1 MAISQIEFRFL
12 AEAHAKGCLIRGGSI
27 LEFGEANTNRINSNK
42 IDVPGSLES
51 VMTPGP
57 ERDGMIARAR
67 ILEGSDD
74 LANRYEEAKLIY
86 QALFEYVSYNAI
98 DLLPP
103 SESRFQQN
111 LNEPFNLHRQFDVC
125 INNGTTE
132 HVFNQANIYRA
143 IHDHTRL
150 HGIMVHWTP
159 CIGWVNHGLFHVQ
172 PGFFCDLA
180 AINEYAICF
189 ACLATVT
196 NLFDLNPAGIN
207 DESFKAHP
215 DLRNAL
221 ACVVLRKETDAPF
234 RYPLQG
240 KYSNLG
246 QYVGSPLR

>member
-1 MAISQIEFRFL
+1 MFASTTARPSTYSIKPIFTRRFTITPGFTESWFIGRRAL
-12 AEAHAKGCLIRGGSI
+12 DGSI
-27 LEFGEANTNRINSNK
+27 T
-42 IDVPGSLES
+42 SLS
-51 VMTPGP
+51 
-57 ERDGMIARAR
+57 
-67 ILEGSDD
+67 
-74 LANRYEEAKLIY
+74 
-86 QALFEYVSYNAI
+86 
-98 DLLPP
+98 LL
-103 SESRFQQN
+103 
-111 LNEPFNLHRQFDVC
+111 
-125 INNGTTE
+125 
-132 HVFNQANIYRA
+132 
-143 IHDHTRL
+143 
-150 HGIMVHWTP
+150 
-159 CIGWVNHGLFHVQ
+159 HVQ